1 MKDTVKVIE
10 PNARHFTAAEKDMV
24 FHVPTSG
31 LFEIDALTKKIL
43 EKISAT
49 DDIGLDVLQ
58 RQLGVIGDGFSEAID
73 EMHQLKLVGGADS
86 RADNPPV
93 KPLESLPL
101 TTLVLNVNTGCN
113 LSCSYCYKEDLD
125 TPSNGQKMS
134 FDTAKKSIEQLLKES
149 PDQERYNI
157 VFFGGE
163 PLSNM
168 TLIREVVAYAEKTFW
183 GLGKT
188 IDFSLTT
195 NATMLNEKIIAFLHD
210 HRIAVAVS
218 IDGPKAIH
226 DKNRITVGGKG
237 TYEVVRRNI
246 LRLMD
251 GYKAR
256 PIGARVTLTK
266 GITDIDG
273 IWDHLFNDLGFS
285 EVGFAPVTSG
295 DVAYYNLSD
304 QELIEIFDN
313 MKALGRKYID
323 AAVNG
328 ESIGFS
334 NMHQLLTD
342 IHEGTKKALPCGAG
356 AGMVAIDHSGGVNLC
371 HRFTGSDLP
380 LFGSV
385 QEGID
390 RKGLSKFLEQRMDRS
405 NKGCDTCWIRNLCS
419 GGCYHESYARYD
431 DPQHPVYHY
440 CDLMRDWVEFG
451 LKAYVEI
458 TLANPTFMDTYIT
471 PRRG

>member
-1 MKDTVKVIE
+1 MKDTVKIIE
-10 PNARHFTAAEKDMV
+10 PNSYRFSAGDREMV

-31 LFEIDALTKKIL
+31 LFEVDSLNQDILKKL
-43 EKISAT
+43 SSSKGV
-49 DDIGLDVLQ
+49 DLDNLHQ
-58 RQLGVIGDGFSEAID
+58 QLGVDSKDVAEAID
-73 EMHQLKLVGGADS
+73 EMRQLKLVGGTES
-86 RADNPPV
+86 RADNPPI
-93 KPLESLPL
+93 KSLQSLPL

-125 TPSNGQKMS
+125 TPANGQKMS
-134 FDTAKKSIEQLLKES
+134 FETAKKSIEQLLKES
-149 PDQERYNI
+149 PDQDRYNI

-168 TLIREVVAYAEKTFW
+168 ALIKEVVAYAESTFW
-183 GLGKT
+183 ALEKT

-195 NATMLNEKIIAFLHD
+195 NATMLNEKIITYLND

-237 TYEVVRRNI
+237 TYEVVREKI
-246 LRLMD
+246 KQLMD
-251 GYKAR
+251 GYNAR

-295 DVAYYNLSD
+295 DVSYYNLSD
-304 QELIEIFDN
+304 EELVQIFEN
-313 MKALGRKYID
+313 MKLLGRKYID
-323 AAVNG
+323 AAIEG
-328 ESIGFS
+328 KSIGFS

-380 LFGSV
+380 LFGTV
-385 QEGID
+385 YDGID
-390 RKGLSKFLEQRMDRS
+390 RQGLSQFLEERMDRS

-419 GGCYHESYARYD
+419 GGCYHESYARYE

-440 CDLMRDWVEFG
+440 CELMRDWIDFG

-458 TLANPTFMDTYIT
+458 TLANPNFMDTYIT